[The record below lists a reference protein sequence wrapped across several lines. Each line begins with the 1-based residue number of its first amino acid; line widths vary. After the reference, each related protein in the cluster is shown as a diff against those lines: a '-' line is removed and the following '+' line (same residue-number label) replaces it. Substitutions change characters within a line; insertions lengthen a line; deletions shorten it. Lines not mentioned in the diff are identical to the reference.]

1 MRSGRLRD
9 KIVLQEKTS
18 SENTATGQPLDIW
31 IDVGTAWATVED
43 LSGRDFYEAASEQSQ
58 AITPIEMRF
67 RPGVKPKMR
76 VVCGERVFRIDSIQ
90 RPTNRRERMILMCS
104 ELGPET

>member
-1 MRSGRLRD
+1 MRGGRLRN
-9 KIVLQEKTS
+9 KITLQERTA
-18 SENTATGQPLDIW
+18 SEDPATGQPLDIW
-31 IDVGTAWATVED
+31 IDVGTAWARVED

-58 AITPIEMRF
+58 VITPIEMRF
-67 RPGVKPKMR
+67 RPGVKPEMR
-76 VVCGERVFRIDSIQ
+76 VVCGDRTFQIDSIQ